1 MKKRKIF
8 HLCLPN
14 EDNIGDTLAYVAV
27 SNDLLAMDKSLDFNR
42 VDIWG
47 LRKNKTFL
55 DARIDEINRGYQM
68 LVIGAGGLLSLDLLN
83 YVFSDPSLWQQI
95 QIPIV
100 FYGVGIIR
108 KYFDS
113 HLVMIDRDMAH
124 LNSAFQQASLISV
137 RDLKSLLLTVK
148 SGCLNKTYLTGC
160 PTLPYAMGRTSEKQY
175 DVGLNLPF
183 QHGYGLAFVQELSKV
198 AKTVTKHQS
207 LLWLCHSNIEKTN
220 ALEFREQFK
229 LNFDI
234 AMMNNF
240 DDVKKYYPLCRKAL
254 VTKAHAAMFSLA
266 NEVPFAFIGYDIKCD
281 ALLDMIYGNPTD
293 FIVHID
299 ELKNIQI
306 EKRIDSML
314 KCIDNGIDDIS
325 ESLSSLNKMF
335 SQERKRFF
343 SDFISL
349 LQ

>member
-1 MKKRKIF
+1 
-8 HLCLPN
+8 
-14 EDNIGDTLAYVAV
+14 
-27 SNDLLAMDKSLDFNR
+27 
-42 VDIWG
+42 
-47 LRKNKTFL
+47 
-55 DARIDEINRGYQM
+55 
-68 LVIGAGGLLSLDLLN
+68 
-83 YVFSDPSLWQQI
+83 
-95 QIPIV
+95 
-100 FYGVGIIR
+100 
-108 KYFDS
+108 
-113 HLVMIDRDMAH
+113 
-124 LNSAFQQASLISV
+124 
-137 RDLKSLLLTVK
+137 
-148 SGCLNKTYLTGC
+148 
-160 PTLPYAMGRTSEKQY
+160 
-175 DVGLNLPF
+175 
-183 QHGYGLAFVQELSKV
+183 
-198 AKTVTKHQS
+198 
-207 LLWLCHSNIEKTN
+207 
-220 ALEFREQFK
+220 
-229 LNFDI
+229 
-234 AMMNNF
+234 MMNNF